1 MKSKKSVTCKSFF
14 KYAFTVVFIPDSRLD
29 LNNPFE
35 PQFSFHLLQ
44 VKKNHEILLKKW
56 QSSESKKPH
65 AVLRLYKP
73 LLVFKFSM
81 ESAELLL
88 SSVNLIT

>member
-14 KYAFTVVFIPDSRLD
+14 KYAFTVVCIPYSRLD
-29 LNNPFE
+29 LKYYLDD
-35 PQFSFHLLQ
+35 QFSFHLLQ
-44 VKKNHEILLKKW
+44 VKKSHEILLKKW
-56 QSSESKKPH
+56 QSTESKKPH